1 MREFMKKLPENE
13 QALFREIISCYLD
26 HNPAVRKAPGDLKKH
41 TKGKIEQFTSKLTR
55 NKKT

>member
-1 MREFMKKLPENE
+1 MKKLPENE